1 MSVVEKSALIKVPAS
16 LLFEVVNDV
25 EAYPDYLPWCRS
37 ARLLSRTEKELCGEI
52 EVSKAGVTQ
61 SFSTCNRLFPH
72 HRIEIRLKQGPFRKL
87 EGAWEFIEL
96 GSDACKI
103 SLMLEFDF
111 SNALMRGAFGVI
123 FGQIANSLVD
133 AFCKRANELAPSN
146 EG

>member
-16 LLFEVVNDV
+16 LLYEVVNDV
-25 EAYPDYLPWCRS
+25 DAYPDYLPWCKT
-37 ARLLSRTEKELCGEI
+37 ARLLSRTEDELCGEI

-61 SFSTCNRLFPH
+61 SFSTCNLLFPH

-87 EGAWEFIEL
+87 EGSWEFTEL
-96 GSDACKI
+96 SNEACKVK
-103 SLMLEFDF
+103 LVLEFDF

-133 AFCKRANELAPSN
+133 AFCNRANELAGN
-146 EG
+146 K